1 MVRVK
6 ICGITN
12 LDDALMAV
20 EYGADALGFVFA
32 TSPRRIEPNVAREI
46 IMELPPFVSKVGVFV
61 DEGAQAVQKIA
72 KECGL
77 DSLQFHGKERA
88 VYCSAFKGAY
98 KVIKAFKVSADFKFE
113 TLRGYGVDGVLLDT
127 YVEGRAGGS
136 GLTFD
141 WQIAREVKASS
152 MRPLI
157 LSGGLNPQN
166 VAEAIQAA
174 HPFAVDVSSGVE
186 AAPGR
191 KDGPKIEKFIR
202 RAKGRPCD

>member
-12 LDDALMAV
+12 LEDALMAV

-32 TSPRRIEPNVAREI
+32 TSPRRIQPEVAKEI

-61 DEGAQAVQKIA
+61 DEEAEAVQKIA

-77 DSLQFHGKERA
+77 NSLQFHGKESP

-98 KVIKAFKVSADFKFE
+98 KVIKAFRVSADFKLE
-113 TLRGYGVDGVLLDT
+113 TLRGYEVDGALLDT
-127 YVEGRAGGS
+127 YIEGRAGGS

-141 WQIAREVKASS
+141 WKIAREVKVSS

-157 LSGGLNPQN
+157 LSGGLSPEN
-166 VAEAIQAA
+166 VAQAISETE
-174 HPFAVDVSSGVE
+174 PFAVDVSSGVE
-186 AAPGR
+186 ISPGK
-191 KDGPKIEKFIR
+191 KDGEKMREFIR
-202 RAKGRPCD
+202 AAKSR